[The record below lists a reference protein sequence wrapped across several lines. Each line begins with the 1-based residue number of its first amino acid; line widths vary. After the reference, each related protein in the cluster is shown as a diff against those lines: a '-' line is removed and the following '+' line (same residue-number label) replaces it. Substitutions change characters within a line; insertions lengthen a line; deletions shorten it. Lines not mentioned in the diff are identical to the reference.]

1 MDLKCLLPWSLD
13 FFFDNNCSMKK
24 YSLMDASLSSF
35 SVSNHFGLLFETNF
49 VQNENKMTL
58 CGRVDDDMHAC
69 KHDSRL
75 KKQNRE
81 WEGKDVRMCVW
92 ERDRERE
99 RVV

>member
-1 MDLKCLLPWSLD
+1 
-13 FFFDNNCSMKK
+13 
-24 YSLMDASLSSF
+24 MDASLSSF

-58 CGRVDDDMHAC
+58 CGRMDDMHAC

-81 WEGKDVRMCVW
+81 RERLKAVRMCVCVR
-92 ERDRERE
+92 ETEKERE
-99 RVV
+99 